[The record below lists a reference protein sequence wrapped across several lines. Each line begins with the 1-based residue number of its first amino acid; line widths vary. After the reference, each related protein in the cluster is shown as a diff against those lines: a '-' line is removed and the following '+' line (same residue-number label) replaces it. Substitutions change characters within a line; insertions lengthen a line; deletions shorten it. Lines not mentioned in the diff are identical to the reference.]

1 MEAYLIAIFITVLI
15 YMLLAGGLALQY
27 GFTGLINFGHVGFY
41 AIGAYTSA
49 LLSLQGVPLVACIL
63 AATLVSG
70 LSAYPLGVIALRLR
84 GDYLAIVTLGFS
96 GVGAHD
102 PAKGRVADARRA
114 WHTGHPAPVRP
125 VCVRRD
131 GGRADPGHF
140 AADQHP
146 GVFGHTQD
154 HRQSVRPHHQ
164 GHSATTKW
172 PSWPWARTRPG
183 SRRAP

>member
-96 GVGAHD
+96 E
-102 PAKGRVADARRA
+102 
-114 WHTGHPAPVRP
+114 
-125 VCVRRD
+125 
-131 GGRADPGHF
+131 
-140 AADQHP
+140 
-146 GVFGHTQD
+146 
-154 HRQSVRPHHQ
+154 SVRMILQKEEWLTRGVHGIPGIPRLFGQ
-164 GHSATTKW
+164 YASGAMVDVLILATLLLTNILVFWAYARSSAVRSAAPSRPFATTKW